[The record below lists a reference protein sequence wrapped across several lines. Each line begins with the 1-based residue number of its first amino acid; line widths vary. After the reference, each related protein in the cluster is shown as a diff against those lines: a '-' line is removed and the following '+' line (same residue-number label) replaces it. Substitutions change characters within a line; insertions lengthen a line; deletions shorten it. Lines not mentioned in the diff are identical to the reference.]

1 MKCVIVALA
10 LLCSA
15 QALKMDRAP
24 RSARAHRTLE
34 AFDAVDRKRGRP
46 ERSKAGLKKVEEE
59 YTGTDKSVGDDV
71 TSALYTWGDSNGFA
85 GFLGSCSSMHTDS
98 VDIML
103 CVGDGL
109 VGSTGADLSG
119 LLCAETDAWNT
130 DSEDI
135 VHTVLDGCLEASKDA
150 AEDLMGDV
158 MKGMSADQKRR
169 AAFNWQA
176 ETDGAAHEY
185 LDGHG
190 TYSFVQNIID
200 GYSFYCDEISASA
213 MADLL
218 SENGLGD
225 KETASSRQALLEM
238 TEANLAADTV
248 MAGGK
253 SFGEWFKDKWN
264 AHVDAAKA
272 LSPALEKQIIR
283 DQRSRHQQTVNHQ
296 KWRKGQFR
304 RLGRTPQ

>member
-24 RSARAHRTLE
+24 MSARARRSVD

-46 ERSKAGLKKVEEE
+46 ERSKAGLKKAEEE

-71 TSALYTWGDSNGFA
+71 TSALYNWGDDNGFA
-85 GFLGSCSSMHTDS
+85 GFLGSCNTMHTDS

-130 DSEDI
+130 DAEDI
-135 VHTVLDGCLEASKDA
+135 IHTVLDGCLEATKDA
-150 AEDLMGDV
+150 AEDLMGEV
-158 MKGMSADQKRR
+158 MKGMSAVQKRR
-169 AAFNWQA
+169 VAFNWQA
-176 ETDGAAHEY
+176 EADNAAHGY

-190 TYSFVQNIID
+190 TYQFVQNIID

-225 KETASSRQALLEM
+225 KETASSRAGLLEM
-238 TEANLAADTV
+238 TESNLAADTV

-253 SFGEWFKDKWN
+253 SFGEWFKDTWN
-264 AHVDAAKA
+264 AHVAEAKG
-272 LSPALEKQIIR
+272 LSQALEKQIIR
-283 DQRSRHQQTVNHQ
+283 DQRSRHLQTVNHQ
-296 KWRKGQFR
+296 KWRDRKSVV
-304 RLGRTPQ
+304 